1 MGSGLSLTM
10 LFARRKKLDF
20 FQRLKAWMWP
30 KNGWKRAAS
39 YVWRRV
45 WRLKG
50 TPHIIA
56 LGFAAGVFASFTP
69 FIGFHFFIGFAL
81 AWALG
86 GNLIASALGT
96 FVGNPVTFPFIWWF
110 TLSVGNR
117 ILGNKTIEFDWDW
130 ARLFSDSYS
139 NIWMI
144 IKPMIIAG
152 VPTGI
157 AAAVLSYFLIHPA
170 IEAYQARRPQKP
182 KNTQVM

>member
-10 LFARRKKLDF
+10 LFARRKKLNF
-20 FQRLKAWMWP
+20 FQRLKVWIWP
-30 KNGWKRAAS
+30 QKGWKRAAS

-69 FIGFHFFIGFAL
+69 FIGFHFLIGFAV
-81 AWALG
+81 AWVFG
-86 GNLIASALGT
+86 GNLVASALGT
-96 FVGNPVTFPFIWWF
+96 FVGNPITFPFIWWF
-110 TLSVGNR
+110 TLSVGTR
-117 ILGNKTIEFDWDW
+117 ILGHGTVEFDWDW
-130 ARLFSDSYS
+130 ARLFSDSYT

-144 IKPMIIAG
+144 MKPMIVAG

-157 AAAVLSYFLIHPA
+157 VAAALSYFLIRPA
-170 IEAYQARRPQKP
+170 IEAYQAGRRQKP
-182 KNTQVM
+182 KNTHIM